1 MLKTLL
7 KVLIPFTAGEVF
19 QTLKSEKKWL
29 LAVIIV
35 FIPGLLS
42 LAGNMLIQQKTVD
55 LTLQLMEEQMENV
68 PAEQRAAVESLQSI
82 LMVVGIV
89 FGVVLIAVYWIVK
102 AAVVHVSARVFGG
115 KEVGVSSTIH
125 LVAYTYMPLIMIGLM
140 NLYKGITYQPPTYE
154 EFIQQISPSDAWSIF
169 IASIREYL
177 NVFVLW
183 SLILIVIA
191 VREQYSLSNKRAI
204 LTVAI
209 PYLGYVFLMVG
220 IAMFSSQLMGGGIP
234 IAGG

>member
-29 LAVIIV
+29 LAIIIV

-55 LTLQLMEEQMENV
+55 LTLQIMEEQMENV
-68 PAEQRAAVESLQSI
+68 PAEQRAAVESVQSI
-82 LMVVGIV
+82 IVVVGFV
-89 FGVVLIAVYWIVK
+89 FGFVLIAVYWIIK
-102 AAVVHVSARVFGG
+102 AAVFHVSARIFGG

-125 LVAYTYMPLIMIGLM
+125 LIAYTYIPLIMIGLIT
-140 NLYKGITYQPPTYE
+140 LYKGITYQPPTYE

-169 IASIREYL
+169 VTVIREYL
-177 NVFVLW
+177 NIFVLW

-191 VREQYSLSNKRAI
+191 VREQYDLSNKRAI
-204 LTVAI
+204 LAVVI
-209 PYLGYVFLMVG
+209 PYLGYVILMVAM
-220 IAMFSSQLMGGGIP
+220 AMFSSQLMGGIP